1 MSRPPPAGLISTTA
15 LGAYVAV
22 RQGLVGLSEV
32 LRAELAPHGI
42 GVSVA
47 LPGGTRSR
55 FGATT
60 MKLLPTLAQAR
71 ADASTP
77 APNDDPRM
85 DPIFV
90 ARRILQGVA
99 RNELY
104 IVTHPGYRPL
114 YEARVRMV
122 LGAFGDPAQ
131 PGYRDTPEALRR
143 MSLNPYPPSDTE
155 T

>member
-1 MSRPPPAGLISTTA
+1 MSRPSPAGLISTTA

-22 RQGLVGLSEV
+22 KQGLVGLSEV
-32 LRAELAPHGI
+32 L
-42 GVSVA
+42 
-47 LPGGTRSR
+47 
-55 FGATT
+55 
-60 MKLLPTLAQAR
+60 R

-90 ARRILQGVA
+90 AGRILQGVA